1 MADRPRIVRCAP
13 GLIGATART
22 AVISG
27 SAQLL
32 HQLARHQ
39 PGSATAAPADLG
51 TQLED
56 VCRLK
61 RDGFLT
67 DVEFAAAKA
76 RLLGLS

>member
-39 PGSATAAPADLG
+39 PGSASSDLG